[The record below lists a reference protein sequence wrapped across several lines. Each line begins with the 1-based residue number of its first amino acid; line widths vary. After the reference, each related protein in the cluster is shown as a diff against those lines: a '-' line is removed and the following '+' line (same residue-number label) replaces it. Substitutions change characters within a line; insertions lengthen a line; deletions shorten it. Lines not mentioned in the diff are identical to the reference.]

1 MVVPYE
7 REGDVKR
14 SAGIKFATYQKR
26 KSHRRKLYAVLIFI
40 LKHQSEASSSLQELR
55 QS

>member
-7 REGDVKR
+7 RGGDVKP

-26 KSHRRKLYAVLIFI
+26 KSNRRKFYAVLIFI
-40 LKHQSEASSSLQELR
+40 LKYQSKASSSRQELR
-55 QS
+55 